1 MGAVQREALRSGAGS
16 PPCPTLKRA
25 IVEAMPPAR
34 LIVMD
39 PGHFHASLL
48 QAEMYPELDERVSV
62 YAPLGPELFD
72 YLSRIY
78 RFNTRPRDPTRWQLD
93 LAATGDPMAEMLQN
107 PRGSVVA
114 ITGRNR
120 AKIDRILGSLRA
132 GLNVFADKPWIIQS
146 ADLAKLE
153 EALDLADAKGL
164 VAYDIMTERY
174 EATSE
179 MQRILVNTPEIF
191 GVQSAGTAAAPGV
204 SASSIHHVKKVVAGV
219 PLRRPA
225 WFFDIAEYGE
235 ALADVG
241 THVVD
246 LVAWT
251 AFPDQAIDYR
261 NDIQLLS
268 ARRWPLMLTRT
279 QFQEITGEPDFSPGL
294 ADRVK
299 GGELPYFCNNAV
311 HYTLRGIHVRIEVLW
326 HWEAPP
332 GTGDVYQA
340 SFVGTKARIEIRQGQ
355 AENFKPELY
364 VVPLSDTAPVCR
376 ALEIKVAALQD
387 QWPGLA
393 IGANPSEARID
404 IPAQFRVGHE
414 AHFAQ
419 VAKRFLTYL
428 KSPKTLPAWERP
440 GMLAKYYVSTKGVEL
455 ATK

>member
-1 MGAVQREALRSGAGS
+1 LDWCAPG
-16 PPCPTLKRA
+16 LKRA
-25 IVEAMPPAR
+25 IVEAMQTAR

-72 YLSRIY
+72 YLNRIY
-78 RFNTRPRDPTRWQLD
+78 RFNTRARNPTRWTLD
-93 LAATGDPMAEMLQN
+93 LAATGDPMAEMARN
-107 PRGSVVA
+107 PRGDVVV

-132 GLNVFADKPWIIQS
+132 GLNVFADKPWIVHS
-146 ADLAKLE
+146 ADLGKLQ

-191 GVQSAGTAAAPGV
+191 GSQIAGSADSPGIC
-204 SASSIHHVKKVVAGV
+204 ASSIHHIMKVVAGV

-246 LVAWT
+246 LASWT
-251 AFPDQAIDYR
+251 AFPDQTIDYR
-261 NDIQLLS
+261 QDIQLLS
-268 ARRWPLMLTRT
+268 ARRWPLMLTRA
-279 QFQEITGEPDFSPGL
+279 QFREITGEPDFPPEL
-294 ADRVK
+294 A
-299 GGELPYFCNNAV
+299 GQLQAGQLPYFCNNAV
-311 HYTLRGIHVRIEVLW
+311 EYTLRGIHVKIEVSW
-326 HWEAPP
+326 RWEAEPP

-340 SFVGTKARIEIRQGQ
+340 SFRGTKARIEIRQGH

-364 VVPLSDTAPVCR
+364 VTPAGDPAPVRR
-376 ALEIKVAALQD
+376 ALEAKVAALQSD
-387 QWPGLA
+387 WPGLA
-393 IGANPSEARID
+393 VVASGDEARIE
-404 IPAQFRVGHE
+404 IPARFRVGHE

-428 KSPKTLPAWERP
+428 KAPRTLPAWEKP
-440 GMLAKYYVSTKGVEL
+440 GMLAKYYVSTEGVEL
-455 ATK
+455 AAK

>member
-120 AKIDRILGSLRA
+120 VKIDRILGSLRA

-246 LVAWT
+246 LVSWT
-251 AFPDQAIDYR
+251 AFPGQAIDYR

-294 ADRVK
+294 ADRV
-299 GGELPYFCNNAV
+299 
-311 HYTLRGIHVRIEVLW
+311 
-326 HWEAPP
+326 
-332 GTGDVYQA
+332 
-340 SFVGTKARIEIRQGQ
+340 
-355 AENFKPELY
+355 
-364 VVPLSDTAPVCR
+364 
-376 ALEIKVAALQD
+376 
-387 QWPGLA
+387 
-393 IGANPSEARID
+393 
-404 IPAQFRVGHE
+404 
-414 AHFAQ
+414 
-419 VAKRFLTYL
+419 
-428 KSPKTLPAWERP
+428 
-440 GMLAKYYVSTKGVEL
+440 
-455 ATK
+455 